1 LRINDCFKRGIFPNL
16 SAYTQED
23 DNEGSDY
30 ETDFFEANQH
40 TFYQSS
46 KRMKRIDFSKLRKGD
61 ILLTTSS
68 HPQSK
73 AVRAF
78 TKSDISH
85 AMLYVANG
93 SVMDSTGEGV
103 HARNLQR
110 QIYNDDC
117 AIYAYRA
124 TAPIDP
130 EAMNQIVDYVR
141 SEVGAPY
148 ATLDAIRSPFKPKR
162 KGSPAQFCSRLVAR
176 AYANAGFP
184 LTENPDYTTPA
195 DLQCSTHLDSIPDV
209 ELQVTAQEKVE
220 LEAGDSVKGMREVTN
235 DLLER
240 LRAIAPEIRVLN
252 DIYPFL
258 MQNPSFDA
266 EIAEA
271 HRASEY
277 LNYWNVEVA
286 RHPYRYDAMEMLRFY
301 HTTANKDELLEYCY
315 VTFEEDAT
323 GTFAHWQT
331 NLDVCE
337 ALLKAMPLETF
348 RLNRD
353 LFATL
358 CSNQKRRIEIAHML
372 VSMHGDG
379 ASG

>member
-1 LRINDCFKRGIFPNL
+1 MRINDCFKRGIFPNL

-23 DNEGSDY
+23 DNEGPDY

-195 DLQCSTHLDSIPDV
+195 DLQCSTHLESIPDV

-240 LRAIAPEIRVLN
+240 LRAIVPEIRVLN

-258 MQNPSFDA
+258 MQNPSF
-266 EIAEA
+266 
-271 HRASEY
+271 
-277 LNYWNVEVA
+277 
-286 RHPYRYDAMEMLRFY
+286 
-301 HTTANKDELLEYCY
+301 KDELLEYCY